1 MNVSHFPALLLFA
14 LIISVAFALLTKE
27 TAKERLWYA
36 VRSFLLF
43 LLAAVLIGWLMY
55 PFPR

>member
-1 MNVSHFPALLLFA
+1 MSLGHFSALLLFA
-14 LIISVAFALLTKE
+14 VIVSLAFAFLTKE
-27 TAKERLWYA
+27 TPRDRLLYA

-43 LLAAVLIGWLMY
+43 VLAAVLIGWMMY